1 VVERIVG
8 VDGCRAGWLACYQRD
23 NQIQICLYA
32 GVSDLAS
39 ALPDSRIFIDMPI
52 GLPES
57 EKRPVEKKARSLLGR
72 RACCVFSVPS
82 RSAVYAES
90 YQASCAANLLV
101 QGVKLSKQTWN
112 LCSKIKQLDQF
123 IRGGGSK
130 LDFYE
135 AHPELV
141 FCILN
146 GSPLTFRKQSVQGQQ
161 QRIKLLSRAGLPVML
176 LLEEVSR
183 RYRRSQV
190 AIDDILD
197 AMVLFV
203 LSRFDPV
210 PLLDQTIVDEYGIP
224 ANMMVPA
231 TRLVDH

>member
-1 VVERIVG
+1 MVERVVG
-8 VDGCRAGWLACYQRD
+8 VDGCRAGWLACYQQD
-23 NQIQICLYA
+23 NQIQVCLYA
-32 GVSDLAS
+32 GGSDLAS
-39 ALPDSRIFIDMPI
+39 ALPDSRVFIDMPI

-57 EKRPVEKKARSLLGR
+57 EKRLVEKKARSLLGR

-90 YQASCAANLLV
+90 YRASCTANLLA
-101 QGVKLSKQTWN
+101 QGVKLSKQSWN
-112 LCSKIKQLDQF
+112 LCNKIKQLDQF
-123 IRGGGSK
+123 IRGGDSK

-146 GSPLTFRKQSVQGQQ
+146 GSPLQFKKQSLQGQR
-161 QRIKLLSRAGLPVML
+161 QRIDLLTRAGLPAIG
-176 LLEEVSR
+176 LLEVASR

-203 LSRFDPV
+203 LDQFEPRA
-210 PLLDQTIVDEYGIP
+210 LLDQAITDEYGICT
-224 ANMMVPA
+224 NMMVPTA
-231 TRLVDH
+231 QLIDH